1 MAKMFRLSVFAALFL
16 AGCAIASATD
26 CACDA
31 KIPESMLARQCSLCR
46 EAELQPEGTKIFFLR
61 DVNPRKPNRWLALPR
76 PHGTANHELQEMSP
90 ADRTALWTAAIEKAK
105 SVWGNDWGLAYNGI
119 KVRTQCH
126 THVHLGK
133 LLAGIETSNFVVVS
147 KPSEIPVPAGE
158 GIWVHPSGSRLHV
171 HLGEQATETVLFR

>member
-1 MAKMFRLSVFAALFL
+1 
-16 AGCAIASATD
+16 
-26 CACDA
+26 
-31 KIPESMLARQCSLCR
+31 
-46 EAELQPEGTKIFFLR
+46 
-61 DVNPRKPNRWLALPR
+61 
-76 PHGTANHELQEMSP
+76 MSP

-126 THVHLGK
+126 THVHIGK
-133 LLAGIETSNFVVVS
+133 LLAGIETSHFVVVS